1 MDREQSPDDSD
12 SSERRRSRS
21 RKHDKHRHRSHSR
34 KHRRRDKDSDTDDDA
49 DDRERRRER
58 KRHKKESKKSSDSRR
73 DGRKKDKKSRR
84 DDDDDDERQ
93 QRESKNDFESISM
106 QRSYKLADSLYQL
119 FQNHP
124 ALVEDLPIMMIQ
136 LARGTSFNLSQMTD
150 AMASNAL
157 QDVFQCLIPF
167 GLDRDETGCW
177 VWKSPEGASR
187 GATNELILLQ
197 VVRGLLN
204 QIGIT
209 MEAVEGYASVP
220 SQAKA
225 LIARKPDR
233 VVENYTLA
241 PDTAHEE
248 PTLNAINEASN
259 DEEEDEVGPSPTIR
273 VVGPALPPEVIKAQ
287 ANKRARELAIA
298 SSGVQVEETVE
309 DMSGREEWMLT
320 PGKVDFLQVLSN
332 KGQSTAS
339 RKFENKKQSSASE
352 APTVVDPKV
361 QSELNAILKAHSEA
375 RGPTLL
381 EQHRSKLAA
390 EKEAGGG
397 ERGKDWK
404 WNRDKDL
411 DSDRRVDKSAL
422 QQVFG
427 GATEGLQKKFQGGFR

>member
-1 MDREQSPDDSD
+1 
-12 SSERRRSRS
+12 
-21 RKHDKHRHRSHSR
+21 
-34 KHRRRDKDSDTDDDA
+34 
-49 DDRERRRER
+49 
-58 KRHKKESKKSSDSRR
+58 
-73 DGRKKDKKSRR
+73 
-84 DDDDDDERQ
+84 
-93 QRESKNDFESISM
+93 
-106 QRSYKLADSLYQL
+106 
-119 FQNHP
+119 
-124 ALVEDLPIMMIQ
+124 
-136 LARGTSFNLSQMTD
+136 
-150 AMASNAL
+150 
-157 QDVFQCLIPF
+157 
-167 GLDRDETGCW
+167 
-177 VWKSPEGASR
+177 
-187 GATNELILLQ
+187 
-197 VVRGLLN
+197 
-204 QIGIT
+204 
-209 MEAVEGYASVP
+209 
-220 SQAKA
+220 
-225 LIARKPDR
+225 
-233 VVENYTLA
+233 
-241 PDTAHEE
+241 
-248 PTLNAINEASN
+248 
-259 DEEEDEVGPSPTIR
+259 
-273 VVGPALPPEVIKAQ
+273 
-287 ANKRARELAIA
+287 
-298 SSGVQVEETVE
+298 VQVEETVE